1 MKKKDSLLTFVCACV
16 PGAGQMYYGYMKRG
30 LSLITYFCLSIAIG
44 AYVSPVLV
52 AALIVWMYSYF
63 DTYDLIRYM
72 AAGEPKE
79 DGFLIPPGL
88 ENMKSDDGQSLG
100 TILPGKHKLIGW
112 GCILLGVWVLFGN
125 VISPVLTMV
134 FDVLGLSSVWYQ
146 IYRNA
151 PSLAVAIVLV
161 YAGTRMLGLGG
172 PRSKTND
179 TDDLPPY
186 QGQ

>member
-88 ENMKSDDGQSLG
+88 ENIKSADGQSLN

-112 GCILLGVWVLFGN
+112 GFIILGVWVIFDS
-125 VISPVLTMV
+125 VISPVLGTLLEM
-134 FDVLGLSSVWYQ
+134 LGFGRVWYQ
-146 IYRNA
+146 LSRNL
-151 PSLAVAIVLV
+151 PSLVVAIVLV
-161 YAGTRMLGLGG
+161 YAGSRLLGLGG
-172 PRSKTND
+172 PRRKNND

>member
-1 MKKKDSLLTFVCACV
+1 MRMPLGAWASRPRLVRSPQKSPLLV
-16 PGAGQMYYGYMKRG
+16 
-30 LSLITYFCLSIAIG
+30 LS
-44 AYVSPVLV
+44 
-52 AALIVWMYSYF
+52 LIVWMFSFF

-112 GCILLGVWVLFGN
+112 GCIILGVWVLYDS
-125 VISPVLTMV
+125 VLSPVLWQLFDWLGCSGLWYTITNNLPSAVVAVLLV
-134 FDVLGLSSVWYQ
+134 F
-146 IYRNA
+146 
-151 PSLAVAIVLV
+151 
-161 YAGTRMLGLGG
+161 AGTRLLGLGS
-172 PRSKTND
+172 PRRPHND